1 MDQPTITALQQENQ
15 HLQQRVAELE
25 REAVIARCLYAN
37 FPAGFVFVFDHD
49 LRYLE
54 ANGRAVA
61 RSGLYRDNLVGRTI
75 WEALPADTVTR
86 VEPIYRAALAGNE
99 TLLNIPFADGIF
111 ELHVLPV
118 RDDRDKIVAGMVIA
132 HDITAHQQLEQQFQ
146 QSQAM
151 LQLVIDNLPQA
162 VFWKDCDLIY
172 QGCNQTFATFAG
184 VGTPAQIVGKSDYDL
199 PWKPEEATAYRQYDQ
214 QVMERGEPEYHII
227 ETQQHADGKQSW
239 ADTNKIPLRDAD
251 GAVIGILGTY
261 EDITERKQQ
270 EAELRR
276 YAAIIEQTSDGIS
289 TADAE
294 GNVLM
299 LNLAFRRMLGLGM
312 NDDISAYQ
320 ITDFHPNWVLQLV
333 RSEGISAA
341 MRDGVWSGETAI
353 LNIAAGAEIPVSQVI
368 IAHQTADD
376 SLDFLSTIVRDL
388 SERKRQEAE
397 LRTFQT
403 LVEHA
408 PDGITIVGLDGILS
422 YANPAFRELLGYGE
436 ETIGMHMMQVRPDE
450 GHAEVAEIIRQLHK
464 YGVWRGRQV
473 YQRKDGSILTA
484 QVAAFMIYDE
494 QGQTRALMGIHR
506 DITEQERQLQEHEAL
521 QHQLIEAQQT
531 AIRELSSPLLPLT
544 DTVVALPLIGSI
556 DSNRAQQ
563 ITETLL
569 EGIAQQGATIALVD
583 ITGVSMVDTQVA
595 HTLVQAAR
603 AVRLLGAQMILT
615 GIKPEIAQTIIH
627 LGVELDGIIT
637 YSTLQAG
644 IAAVLYP
651 ANGTVKP

>member
-15 HLQQRVAELE
+15 HLQQRIAELE
-25 REAVIARCLYAN
+25 REAVIAHYLYAN
-37 FPAGFVFVFDHD
+37 FPEGFVFVFDHD

-54 ANGRAVA
+54 ANGLAAA
-61 RSGLYRDNLVGRTI
+61 RGGLHRDNLVGRTI
-75 WEALPADTVTR
+75 WEALPANTVTR
-86 VEPIYRAALAGNE
+86 IEPIYRAALAGNE
-99 TLLNIPFADGIF
+99 TRINIPFAEGIF
-111 ELHVLPV
+111 EAHVLPI
-118 RDDRDKIVAGMVIA
+118 RDQQDKIIAGMVIA
-132 HDITAHQQLEQQFQ
+132 HDITARQQLEQQFQ
-146 QSQAM
+146 QSQTM

-162 VFWKDCDLIY
+162 VFWKDRDLIY

-184 VGTPAQIVGKSDYDL
+184 VGTPAKIVGKSDHDL
-199 PWKPEEATAYRQYDQ
+199 PWKPEEATAYRQDDQ
-214 QVMERGEPEYHII
+214 RVIERGEPEYHII

-276 YAAIIEQTSDGIS
+276 YAAIIEQTTDGIS

-299 LNLAFRRMLGLGM
+299 MNPAFQRMTGLGA
-312 NDDISAYQ
+312 NDDFSAYR
-320 ITDFHPNWVLQLV
+320 IVNFHPDWVLQRV
-333 RSEGISAA
+333 RNEGIPAA

-353 LNIAAGAEIPVSQVI
+353 RNLATGAEILVSQVI

-388 SERKRQEAE
+388 SERNRQEDE

-408 PDGITIVGLDGILS
+408 PDGITIVGLDGILT
-422 YANPAFRELLGYGE
+422 YANPAFQELLGYGE
-436 ETIGMHMMQVRPDE
+436 QTIGMHMMQFRPKE
-450 GHAEVAEIIRQLHK
+450 GHAEIAEIMRQLHE

-473 YQRKDGSILTA
+473 YQRKDGSRLTA

-569 EGIAQQGATIALVD
+569 EGIAQQGAAIALVD

-595 HTLVQAAR
+595 HALVQAAR

-615 GIKPEIAQTIIH
+615 GIKPDIAQTIIH
-627 LGVELDGIIT
+627 LGVELEGIIT

-651 ANGTVKP
+651 TNGED